1 MPDDSSRKF
10 ILITVALLALGTLLP
25 HHHNSPRGVVPSGLI
40 SHVSFPATRVQHHLF
55 GDLAAVVNIFH
66 VDLTARG
73 KTEELVAGAVTPNFF
88 QMIGVEPVMGRVFQ
102 TGEDSDDH
110 VVILSYRLW
119 QRRFKSA
126 TGVVGRTITIEGEP
140 YQVIGVLPSDF
151 TWNNRETDLWMPCRM
166 ESGDDPGSY
175 ISEVRLM
182 SGRNEVE
189 FQSEI

>member
-1 MPDDSSRKF
+1 M
-10 ILITVALLALGTLLP
+10 TLLALGTVLP
-25 HHHNSPRGVVPSGLI
+25 HHHNSRKAQVRSRLI
-40 SHVSFPATRVQHHLF
+40 SRATYPVTKAQHHLF
-55 GDLAAVVNIFH
+55 GDLAAVVDIFH

-126 TGVVGRTITIEGEP
+126 TGVVGRTITLAGEP
-140 YQVIGVLPSDF
+140 YRVIGILPSDF
-151 TWNNRETDLWMPCRM
+151 TWNNRETDLWMPCAA
-166 ESGDDPGSY
+166 ESGDDAGSY

-182 SGRNEVE
+182 SRA
-189 FQSEI
+189 Q